1 MKTFLKISLVVAVL
15 LGLGIA
21 GISAIV
27 IHFSFDL
34 PQISSLADYHPP
46 MPSIILARDGTV
58 LSELGK
64 EKREVV
70 KLSEIPKIVIDSFLA
85 AEDDKFFEHKGVDY
99 WGMTRAM
106 LANLRAGRVVQG
118 GSTITQQVAKSLLL
132 SSERSFGRKIKDFLL
147 AQKIEQRF
155 TKEEILFLYLNQMY
169 FGGSYYGVKSAFKG
183 YYGKEL
189 NEVTVAESA
198 MIAGLLVAP
207 GRYSPYVNP
216 EYARKRQEYVLGR
229 LYSTKKI
236 TEEQYKAALAEKIK
250 FRLRGKGT
258 FKAPYFTDWVR
269 QRVIELV
276 GEEKFLAE
284 GFKVQTTLDWELQQ
298 AAEKWV
304 LTGAKEVDKRQG
316 FKGPIKHLDDE
327 EKIAKFEFESRRNTL
342 KERSTFFTIGD
353 DYEKNYELDF
363 RIDDLKKLADYKKKL
378 SDKFSKSKVF
388 SPGIME
394 TDSFLTQ
401 LTEDESY
408 EALVTA
414 VDDTSKLI
422 YVSVGGVPGIIPFS
436 HYAWAHERKLSE
448 HGQYFA
454 PVSKPSKVAKP
465 GDVVLVQLKKIGVP
479 LWSQLSTDAQKAY
492 GKFPEAAEVK
502 KQKYLLCALDQH
514 PEVQSSLLSINPQN
528 GEIYAFVGGTDFE
541 RSKYNRVIQA
551 LRQPGSSFK
560 PIIYAAALE
569 NGFAP
574 NSIIIDSPE
583 ALGGVDQ
590 GLNWKPKN
598 YDGKFLGP
606 VTLRTALEHSRNIPA
621 IKVADQVGISKI
633 LDFSERIGF
642 GAKLPREL
650 SIALGTFGVSLFDL
664 VTTFAIFPNQGKMID
679 AKSIVS
685 IVDRN
690 GNRYEL
696 DEALKLKKV
705 ADAEREKVLKPVSTA
720 EIKKAPETTG
730 IADKS
735 KMNAYQATLGGN
747 QVYDPRLAYVMSHL
761 MKGVMTYGTGAK
773 AHDLSPYIA
782 GKTGTTNNYV
792 DAWFVGFSPQIL
804 TGVWIGFDDNNTLGY
819 GETGG
824 GAALPIWKEF
834 MRLALKK
841 YGDIDFVAPPGVVT
855 AVIDKETGM
864 PTRPGAPRA
873 FTEYFVEGTEP
884 GSKAPINANGEK
896 GGANI
901 LDEDEYF
908 NRQ

>member
-1 MKTFLKISLVVAVL
+1 MKTFLKITLVLAVL
-15 LGLGIA
+15 VGLGIA
-21 GISAIV
+21 GVSAIV
-27 IHFSFDL
+27 VHFSFDL

-70 KLSEIPKIVIDSFLA
+70 KLSEIPKIVVDSFLA

-189 NEVTVAESA
+189 NEVSVAESA

-229 LYSTKKI
+229 LYATKKI
-236 TEEQYKAALAEKIK
+236 TEEQYKAAMAEKIK

-269 QRVIELV
+269 QRVIDLV

-298 AAEKWV
+298 AAEKLV
-304 LTGAKEVDKRQG
+304 LSGAKEVDKRQG

-327 EKIAKFEFESRRNTL
+327 DKIVKFEFESRRNIL

-353 DYEKNYELDF
+353 DFEKNFELDF
-363 RIDDLKKLADYKKKL
+363 RIDDLKKLAEYKKKL

-388 SPGIME
+388 SPGIMDS
-394 TDSFLTQ
+394 DSFLTQ
-401 LTEDESY
+401 LTEEESY
-408 EALVTA
+408 EALVTQ

-422 YVSVGGVPGIIPFS
+422 YVSVGGIPGIIPFAN
-436 HYAWAHERKLSE
+436 YTWAHERKLSE

-454 PVSKPSKVAKP
+454 PVTKPSKVVQP
-465 GDVVLVQLKKIGVP
+465 GDVVLVQLKKVGVP
-479 LWSQLSTDAQKAY
+479 LWPQMAAEAQKAY
-492 GKFPEAAEVK
+492 TRLPEVAEAK
-502 KQKYLLCALDQH
+502 KQKYLLCALDQY

-650 SIALGTFGVSLFDL
+650 SIALGTFGVSLYDL
-664 VTTFAIFPNQGKMID
+664 VTTFAIFPNQGKMVD

-690 GNRYEL
+690 GNRYEI
-696 DEALKLKKV
+696 DEAIKLKKV
-705 ADAEREKVLKPVSTA
+705 ADAEREKALKPVSTS

-730 IADKS
+730 VVDKTR
-735 KMNAYQATLGGN
+735 MNPYLATLGGN

-792 DAWFVGFSPQIL
+792 DAWFVGFSPLIL
-804 TGVWIGFDDNNTLGY
+804 TGVWIGFDDNNTLGF

-841 YGDIDFVAPPGVVT
+841 YGDIDFVPPPGVVSSI
-855 AVIDKETGM
+855 IDKETGASAHA
-864 PTRPGAPRA
+864 GSPRA

-884 GSKAPINANGEK
+884 GTKVPINTNGEK
-896 GGANI
+896 SGTKI

>member
-1 MKTFLKISLVVAVL
+1 MKTFLKIFLVLFVLGGLAVA
-15 LGLGIA
+15 GIA
-21 GISAIV
+21 AIV
-27 IHFSFDL
+27 VHFSFDL
-34 PQISSLADYHPP
+34 PQISNLADYHPP
-46 MPSIILARDGTV
+46 MPSVILARDGTV

-70 KLSEIPKIVIDSFLA
+70 KLNEIPKIIVDSFLA
-85 AEDDKFFEHKGVDY
+85 AEDDKFFEHKGIDY

-132 SSERSFGRKIKDFLL
+132 TSERSFGRKIKDFLL

-229 LYSTKKI
+229 LYATKKI
-236 TEEQYKAALAEKIK
+236 TEEQYKAALAEKML
-250 FRLRGKGT
+250 FRLRGKGN

-284 GFKVQTTLDWELQQ
+284 GFKIQTTLDWELQQ
-298 AAEKWV
+298 VAEKYV
-304 LTGAKEVDKRQG
+304 LVGAKEVDKRQG
-316 FKGPIKHLDDE
+316 FKGPIKHLKDTDDIE
-327 EKIAKFEFESRRNTL
+327 KFEFESRRNIL
-342 KERSTFFTIGD
+342 KERSTYFFIGEN
-353 DYEKNYELDF
+353 YEKNYELDF
-363 RIDDLKKLADYKKKL
+363 KIDDLKKLSDYKKRWAEKYGKKL
-378 SDKFSKSKVF
+378 F
-388 SPGIME
+388 SPGLME
-394 TDSFLTQ
+394 GDSFLAQ
-401 LTEDESY
+401 LSEEESY
-408 EALVTA
+408 EAIVTI

-422 YVSVGGVPGIIPFS
+422 YVSVGGAPGIIPFNNYS
-436 HYAWAHERKLSE
+436 WAHERKLSE

-454 PVSKPSKVAKP
+454 PVSKPSKVVSP
-465 GDVVLVQLKKIGVP
+465 GDVVLVQLKKVGVP
-479 LWSQLSTDAQKAY
+479 LWPYMATEAQKSY
-492 GKFPEAAEVK
+492 VRMSEASEVK
-502 KQKYLLCALDQH
+502 KQKYLLCSLDQH

-541 RSKYNRVIQA
+541 KSKYNRVIQA
-551 LRQPGSSFK
+551 FRQPGSSFK

-569 NGFAP
+569 NGFTP

-606 VTLRTALEHSRNIPA
+606 VTLRTAIENSRNIPA
-621 IKVADQVGISKI
+621 IKVADQVGIQKI
-633 LDFSERIGF
+633 LAFAERIGF
-642 GAKLPREL
+642 EAKLPREL
-650 SIALGTFGVSLFDL
+650 SIALGTFGVSLYDL
-664 VTTFAIFPNQGKMID
+664 VTTYAVFPSQGKMID
-679 AKSIVS
+679 ARSIVS

-690 GNRYEL
+690 GNRFEL
-696 DEALKLKKV
+696 DETLKLKKV
-705 ADAEREKVLKPVSTA
+705 SDAEREKTLKPISNA

-730 IADKS
+730 VEDKT
-735 KMNAYQATLGGN
+735 KMNPYQATLGGN
-747 QVYDPRLAYVMSHL
+747 QVYDPRLAYVMSNL
-761 MKGVMTYGTGAK
+761 LKGVMIYGTGAK

-792 DAWFVGFSPQIL
+792 DAWFVGFTPNIL
-804 TGVWIGFDDNNTLGY
+804 TGVWVGFDDNNTLGY

-834 MRLALKK
+834 MRVALKK
-841 YGDIDFVAPPGVVT
+841 YGDIDFPAPPGIVNVV
-855 AVIDKETGM
+855 VDKETGL
-864 PTRPGAPRA
+864 PARA
-873 FTEYFVEGTEP
+873 GSTKTISEAFVDGTEP
-884 GSKAPINANGEK
+884 GTKAPLNTSGEK
-896 GGANI
+896 TPNKI